1 MIFSLIVLGGGDKEG
16 GQGQERVPEP
26 ESTILR
32 VISLRAQDSGTWAA
46 WWALYERCSRERE
59 RQLAKGAPHNP
70 PRHPRRTAS
79 LGWSQGAMEME
90 STAASTRFHQPH
102 MERKMSAMTCE
113 IFNELR
119 LEGKLCDV
127 VIKVNGFEFNAH
139 KNILCSCSSYFR
151 YNRVAQLSRKG
162 IGLVLRH
169 SGSCHVFQPSILH

>member
-1 MIFSLIVLGGGDKEG
+1 
-16 GQGQERVPEP
+16 
-26 ESTILR
+26 
-32 VISLRAQDSGTWAA
+32 
-46 WWALYERCSRERE
+46 
-59 RQLAKGAPHNP
+59 
-70 PRHPRRTAS
+70 
-79 LGWSQGAMEME
+79 ME

-151 YNRVAQLSRKG
+151 YNTVARLSQKG
-162 IGLVLRH
+162 TGAPFETLVHFMFPTPYHLKLGTLSN
-169 SGSCHVFQPSILH
+169 SGFLWPGSFVFGRGTTRARASSLLFNWISTNCWWARCFFPLILTQTNLWEGWTPILDFLLKPR

>member
-1 MIFSLIVLGGGDKEG
+1 
-16 GQGQERVPEP
+16 
-26 ESTILR
+26 
-32 VISLRAQDSGTWAA
+32 
-46 WWALYERCSRERE
+46 
-59 RQLAKGAPHNP
+59 
-70 PRHPRRTAS
+70 
-79 LGWSQGAMEME
+79 MEME

-151 YNRVAQLSRKG
+151 YNRVAQLSQNG

>member
-1 MIFSLIVLGGGDKEG
+1 
-16 GQGQERVPEP
+16 
-26 ESTILR
+26 
-32 VISLRAQDSGTWAA
+32 
-46 WWALYERCSRERE
+46 
-59 RQLAKGAPHNP
+59 
-70 PRHPRRTAS
+70 
-79 LGWSQGAMEME
+79 MEME

-151 YNRVAQLSRKG
+151 YNWVAKLSHRGNWAHFELFSFISCSYPTTLSLRMLSKFWAPVAWLL
-162 IGLVLRH
+162 GLLKRH
-169 SGSCHVFQPSILH
+169 T

>member
-1 MIFSLIVLGGGDKEG
+1 
-16 GQGQERVPEP
+16 
-26 ESTILR
+26 
-32 VISLRAQDSGTWAA
+32 
-46 WWALYERCSRERE
+46 
-59 RQLAKGAPHNP
+59 
-70 PRHPRRTAS
+70 
-79 LGWSQGAMEME
+79 ME

-151 YNRVAQLSRKG
+151 YNRVNKLSGRETWAYSETFWFISCFPTHHLTLGTWSRQATVAWFLCLLK
-162 IGLVLRH
+162 RH
-169 SGSCHVFQPSILH
+169 TWGRASFLWFAT

>member
-1 MIFSLIVLGGGDKEG
+1 MEM
-16 GQGQERVPEP
+16 
-26 ESTILR
+26 ESTAASTRFHQPHMERKMSAMTCEIFNELRLEGKLCDVVIKVNGFEFNAHKNILCSCSSYFR
-32 VISLRAQDSGTWAA
+32 RAASLR
-46 WWALYERCSRERE
+46 
-59 RQLAKGAPHNP
+59 
-70 PRHPRRTAS
+70 
-79 LGWSQGAMEME
+79 WSQGAMEME

-151 YNRVAQLSRKG
+151 
-162 IGLVLRH
+162 H
-169 SGSCHVFQPSILH
+169 S